1 MSFKRFDPQDV
12 VISAE
17 SISTPIWSGNITTLN
32 SFATS
37 STQIGGPSGEYY
49 FNVFQ
54 SHPSSSSARVQ
65 FSVTYGNKDGNGSLL
80 YNPIVPGKSPSSTI
94 YGQYRSLVLG
104 DEDTDFSFGNIP
116 SDHFFAISIDR
127 ARYKE
132 KLLPGTLDL
141 VLKYQDDDLTIACP
155 NLNGSGN
162 AGNKD
167 FAEIRLTDNSQVAS
181 TVTFTDAGREYEL
194 VSGSMGSVYTESGNR
209 PNGYTSNKGSYGKLY
224 PDIGVIIL
232 NANALM
238 EPSNA
243 GGLELPVLTDANQ
256 ILHDAAAATGE
267 QNNKATNIQL
277 GFDLFEK
284 GGSFRIQGEET
295 VSSNFVF
302 VRARNNEFNYS
313 SNPSLIT
320 GSGEIRHNV
329 MINSPQ
335 SYVTSVGL
343 YNDNNDLLAIAKLSR
358 PLLKDFTKE
367 SLIRVKLDY

>member
-17 SISTPIWSGNITTLN
+17 SISTPVWSGNVTTLDN
-32 SFATS
+32 FVTS

-49 FNVFQ
+49 YNVYQ
-54 SHPSSSSARVQ
+54 ASASAESARVQ
-65 FSVTYGNKDGNGSLL
+65 FSLTYGNKSGYGSLP

-116 SDHFFAISIDR
+116 SDHFYAIAIDR

-141 VLKYQDDDLTIACP
+141 KLKYQRSGLAIPLD
-155 NLNGSGN
+155 GSGT
-162 AGNKD
+162 KD
-167 FAEIRLTDNSQVAS
+167 YIDIRLTDNSQVAS

-194 VSGSMGSVYTESGNR
+194 VSGSLGKVYTGNNVNR
-209 PNGYTSNKGSYGKLY
+209 YTLNNGSYGKLY
-224 PDIGVIIL
+224 PDIGILLL
-232 NANALM
+232 NANALEAPVNDGGM
-238 EPSNA
+238 EMDINTGSS
-243 GGLELPVLTDANQ
+243 VLHPDGIT
-256 ILHDAAAATGE
+256 
-267 QNNKATNIQL
+267 TNIQL
-277 GFDLFEK
+277 GYDLFEK
-284 GGSFRIQGEET
+284 GNSFRIQSEET

>member
-17 SISTPIWSGNITTLN
+17 SISTPVWSGNITTLG
-32 SFATS
+32 SFVTS

-49 FNVFQ
+49 YNVYQ
-54 SHPSSSSARVQ
+54 TSASAESARVQ
-65 FSVTYGNKDGNGSLL
+65 FSLTYGNKSGYGSLP
-80 YNPIVPGKSPSSTI
+80 YNPLVPGKSPSSTI

-104 DEDTDFSFGNIP
+104 DEDTDFSFGNITSP
-116 SDHFFAISIDR
+116 HFYAISVDR

-141 VLKYQDDDLTIACP
+141 KLKYQRTDGSLSIA
-155 NLNGSGN
+155 L
-162 AGNKD
+162 AGGGGTKN
-167 FAEIRLTDNSQVAS
+167 FSEVRLTDNSQVAS

-194 VSGSMGSVYTESGNR
+194 VSGSLGNVYNTDNS
-209 PNGYTSNKGSYGKLY
+209 NGYTLNKGSYGKLY
-224 PDIGVIIL
+224 PDIGVILL
-232 NANALM
+232 NANALQA
-238 EPSNA
+238 PA
-243 GGLELPVLTDANQ
+243 GDGGLQMDINTNPTVLHSDGLT
-256 ILHDAAAATGE
+256 
-267 QNNKATNIQL
+267 TNIQL
-277 GFDLFEK
+277 GFDIFEK
-284 GGSFRIQGEET
+284 GGSFRVQSEET

>member
-17 SISTPIWSGNITTLN
+17 SISTPVWSGNITTLDN
-32 SFATS
+32 FVTS

-54 SHPSSSSARVQ
+54 SDPTGSSARVQ
-65 FSVTYGNKDGNGSLL
+65 FSVTYGNKDGGGSLV

-116 SDHFFAISIDR
+116 SDHFYAISIDR

-141 VLKYQDDDLTIACP
+141 VIKYQDDSLDIYVPAD
-155 NLNGSGN
+155 G
-162 AGNKD
+162 ANKN
-167 FAEIRLTDNSQVAS
+167 FAELRLIDNSQVAS

-194 VSGSMGSVYTESGNR
+194 ISGSLGSVYTGNNS
-209 PNGYTSNKGSYGKLY
+209 NGYSANNGSYGKLY
-224 PDIGVIIL
+224 PDIGVILL
-232 NANALM
+232 NASAL
-238 EPSNA
+238 EAQASD
-243 GGLELPVLTDANQ
+243 GGVVLPVKKDAGV
-256 ILHDAAAATGE
+256 LHSDGIT
-267 QNNKATNIQL
+267 TNLQL
-277 GFDLFEK
+277 GYDLFAK
-284 GGSFRIQGEET
+284 GQSFRIQSEET